1 MIDIANSGFI
11 NEIKDTAS
19 NMYRLGWNERNGGNI
34 SVLLKDEEIA
44 PYLSQLEEKRKLEL
58 PLVFKELAGRYFV
71 ITGTGRYFK
80 NISKDPETNL
90 GIIRISNDGTYA
102 SLLWGYKAGGTFT
115 SEVAMHLNAHIQ
127 RIKAGDDQRAVIH
140 AHPAN
145 TVSMSHMH
153 SWDEKE
159 FTHTLW
165 SMITECI
172 VIFPEGVAVLPW
184 MISSSNDIGI
194 ESSKKFKDFKIL
206 IWAMHGITA
215 VGSSLDEVFGLIET
229 VEKAAEIYVKIYG
242 KTNREGIDK
251 AMLRDVVNAFNLKV
265 KEGWLD

>member
-1 MIDIANSGFI
+1 MNISNSKFI
-11 NEIKDTAS
+11 QEIKETTT

-34 SVLLKDEEIA
+34 SVLLKDEEVA
-44 PYLSQLEEKRKLEL
+44 PYLSELSEIRKFPL
-58 PLVFKELAGRYFV
+58 PITFKELAGKYFV

-90 GIIRISNDGTYA
+90 GLMQISTDGTYA
-102 SLLWGYKAGGTFT
+102 SLLWGYKHGGTFT
-115 SEVAMHLNAHIQ
+115 SETAMHLNAHMQ
-127 RIKAGDDQRAVIH
+127 RLVAGDEQRVVIH

-145 TVSMSHMH
+145 IVAMTHVH

-159 FTHTLW
+159 FTLTLW

-206 IWAMHGITA
+206 IWALHGITA
-215 VGSSLDEVFGLIET
+215 VGSSLDEAFGLIET
-229 VEKAAEIYVKIYG
+229 VEKAAEIYMKIFG
-242 KTNREGIDK
+242 KTKIKGIDK
-251 AMLRDVVNAFNLKV
+251 GMLKSVAEAFNLHVRK
-265 KEGWLD
+265 GWID

>member
-1 MIDIANSGFI
+1 MADITNSKFI

-44 PYLSQLEEKRKLEL
+44 PYLSQLEEKRKLKL

-145 TVSMSHMH
+145 TVAMTHIH

-159 FTHTLW
+159 FTMSLW

-229 VEKAAEIYVKIYG
+229 VEKAAEIYI
-242 KTNREGIDK
+242 KTCESPSRKGIDK
-251 AMLRDVVNAFNLKV
+251 AMLKDVADAFGLEIKN
-265 KEGWLD
+265 GWLD